1 LAQVVEELGG
11 AANGHGAELRV
22 VSIPDDVRWEISAL
36 GGMEHVSEVHRTW
49 A

>member
-22 VSIPDDVRWEISAL
+22 VTIPDDVRWVISGV
-36 GGMEHVSEVHRTW
+36 GGVEHVSEVHRTW